1 MQNYKLVNRV
11 MAGIAFLFSLI
22 IYLRTIADTVSFWDC
37 GEFITCSYILGIPHP
52 PGAPFYLLIGR
63 IFTLLPWATDIALR
77 VNIIS
82 ALTSA
87 LTVMLTYLII
97 VRLIKQWRGEPKS
110 SEDLLILSASGLIGA
125 LAFAFTDTFWF
136 NAVEAE
142 VYAISMFFTSIIF
155 WLILVWLEK
164 ADEKGSE
171 RYLLFIAYVVGLAIG
186 VHLEMILVL
195 PALCMIVYFKYLD
208 KTQRKINLKNVLF
221 FGLVAAGIFIA
232 IYPGVVQWI
241 PRLAGALG
249 LWSLLVLIIGL
260 LYGVYWALSNSKKVL
275 SLALISGLLIIV
287 GYSTYSMIYIRSA
300 LNPAIDENDPETI
313 EQMVKYL
320 NREQYGTWGTFPR
333 RYPGLPSDW
342 EFKQRYP
349 NLSYATYNFS
359 KQLDFMWNYQ
369 IKKMY
374 LRYFAWQF
382 VGKGNTMGSD
392 GFIVETFSFR
402 GLLGLPFLIGLIGM
416 VHHFYRHWR
425 HALTIGTIF
434 ILTGVAIV
442 IYLNQEDPQ
451 PRERDYVFVGSFF
464 AFAIWLGMGVT
475 ALLEWIQEAM
485 HNKEGMRK
493 LLYAAIIV
501 ALAIMAPINLLAYNY
516 HEHDRTGEYVA
527 YDYSYNILQTCEPNA
542 VVFTNGDN
550 DTFPLW
556 FLQYVYNIR
565 PDIRVVN
572 LSLLN
577 TPWYI
582 KQLKNQEP
590 KVPIS
595 LTNEQIDQLEGLI
608 PWEKRII
615 KLPVPR
621 SVQERMLDDLGERK
635 QLIPQEEQ
643 QATEI
648 SFEVKP
654 TVFGQ
659 ALRVQDYMI
668 LNILHSN
675 QWRKPVY
682 FAVTVSNENQLNLQ
696 KYFRMDGLDFKLVPY
711 DGQHIST
718 ATLERNLFDVFKY
731 RGLNDPSVYLNDNIV
746 GLLQNYRAAFLRLAR
761 DYMVEKKYDK
771 MTAVLDKMEKV
782 MPEKTVP
789 VPDYRISLNIGQMYY
804 MAGQTE
810 QFIKRLESSMEQV
823 PDNPEIYGTL
833 VSLLSRE
840 GQHDRAVKLLEK
852 WITKHPDDKQATS
865 MLDTEKKMLT
875 GGIGNPKDTLS
886 SAKTDSQ

>member
-22 IYLRTIADTVSFWDC
+22 IYLRTIAETVSFWDC

-63 IFTLLPWATDIALR
+63 IFTMLPLATDIALR

-97 VRLIKQWRGEPKS
+97 VRLIKQWRGEPKN

-171 RYLLFIAYVVGLAIG
+171 RFLLFIAYVVGLAIG

-208 KTQRKINLKNVLF
+208 KTQQKINFKNTFF
-221 FGLVAAGIFIA
+221 FGLIAVGIFIA
-232 IYPGVVQWI
+232 IYPGVVQWV

-249 LWSLLVLIIGL
+249 LWFLLALTLGL
-260 LYGVYWALSNSKKVL
+260 AYGVYWAISNSRKVL

-287 GYSTYSMIYIRSA
+287 GYSTYSMIYIRSG

-320 NREQYGTWGTFPR
+320 NREQYGTWSTFPR

-349 NLSYATYNFS
+349 NISYSTFNLS

-382 VGKGNTMGSD
+382 VGKGDTIGSD
-392 GFIVETFSFR
+392 GFIVEAFSFR
-402 GLLGLPFLIGLIGM
+402 GLFGLPFLIGLIGM

-425 HALTIGTIF
+425 HAFTISTIF

-485 HNKEGMRK
+485 HSKERLRK
-493 LLYAAIIV
+493 LLYAAIISAV
-501 ALAIMAPINLLAYNY
+501 TIMAPINLLAHNY

-608 PWEKRII
+608 PWEKRTI
-615 KLPVPR
+615 KLPVSR
-621 SVQERMLDDLGERK
+621 SVQEKMMDDLGERK
-635 QLIPQEEQ
+635 HLVLQEEQ
-643 QATEI
+643 QTTEI

-668 LNILHSN
+668 LNILHAN

-718 ATLERNLFDVFKY
+718 SALEKNLFEVFKY
-731 RGLNDPSVYLNDNIV
+731 RGLNDPDVYLNDNIV

-810 QFIKRLESSMEQV
+810 QFIKRLGLAMDQA

-840 GQHDRAVKLLEK
+840 GHHDRAVDLLEN
-852 WITKHPDDKQATS
+852 WIAKHPEDKQAKS
-865 MLDTEKKMLT
+865 MLETEKKSLS
-875 GGIGNPKDTLS
+875 GGVGNPKDSLS
-886 SAKTDSQ
+886 SAQSDSQ